1 MKTISVIG
9 STGSIGRQTLDV
21 VRKHKD
27 KFSVKCLT
35 AHDNVDLLL
44 KQAEEFLPEYI
55 GVIDA
60 NKYQDLKTFSNGKF
74 NILSPDD
81 ANIFASTTA
90 DFIVVSCTGINGLL
104 PTINALKNDKNVGL
118 ANKETLVTGGKFVID
133 ALKESKGN
141 LFPIDSEHSAIWQSL
156 RAGNEKEVKKV
167 ILTAS
172 GGPFVDFS
180 KEEFQHITPSMA
192 LKHPNWNM
200 GGKIT
205 IDSATLMNK
214 GLEFIEA
221 MYLFNVAPEQIEIV
235 VHRQSIIHSMVEYTD
250 NAVICEMSYPTMII
264 PIQYAMTYPDRFET
278 DIKSLDFCEIG
289 KFNFEKP
296 RYDVFP
302 CLQLALNAAK
312 DGGIMPI
319 VLNAANDFA
328 VYKFL
333 QEKIGFT
340 DIAKIVDRELNRTIN
355 VNNYT
360 LEDIALIDREVKR
373 RLEGNC

>member
-1 MKTISVIG
+1 MKTVSIIG
-9 STGSIGRQTLDV
+9 STGSIGSQTLDV

-27 KFSVKCLT
+27 KFQIKCLT
-35 AHDNVDLLL
+35 AKSNVKLLL

-55 GVIDA
+55 GVTDI
-60 NKYQDLKTFSNGKF
+60 NKYQELKTFSDNKF
-74 NILSPDD
+74 KILPPDT
-81 ANIFASTTA
+81 ANMFASTAA
-90 DFIVVSCTGINGLL
+90 DFIVVSCTGINGLF
-104 PTINALKNDKNVGL
+104 PTINALKNGKNVGL
-118 ANKETLVTGGKFVID
+118 ANKETLVTGGRFVID
-133 ALKESKGN
+133 ALKEGKSN

-156 RAGNEKEVKKV
+156 RAGNEREVKKV

-172 GGPFVDFS
+172 GGPFIDYK
-180 KEEFQHITPSMA
+180 KEDLEHVTPQMA

-264 PIQYAMTYPDRFET
+264 PIQYAMTFPDRLDT
-278 DIKSLDFCEIG
+278 DIKPLDFYEIG
-289 KFNFEKP
+289 KFDFEKP
-296 RYDVFP
+296 RYDAFP
-302 CLQLALNAAK
+302 CLQLAIDAAK
-312 DGGIMPI
+312 RGGIMPI

-333 QEKIGFT
+333 QGKIGFT
-340 DIAKIVDRELNRTIN
+340 DIAKIVERELNRTVN

-360 LEDIALIDREVKR
+360 PEDIVSIDEEVKA

>member
-1 MKTISVIG
+1 MKTVSLIG

-21 VRKHKD
+21 VKMHKD

-35 AHDNVDLLL
+35 ARGNVELLL

-55 GVIDA
+55 GVTDTD
-60 NKYQDLKTFSNGKF
+60 KYKELKTFSNNKYK
-74 NILSPDD
+74 ILAPDE
-81 ANIFASTTA
+81 ANMFASTAA

-104 PTINALKNDKNVGL
+104 PTINALKNGKNVGL

-133 ALKESKGN
+133 ALRKGKGN
-141 LFPIDSEHSAIWQSL
+141 LFPIDSEHSAVWQSL

-172 GGPFVDFS
+172 GGPFVDYT
-180 KEEFQHITPSMA
+180 KEELKSVTPSMA

-221 MYLFNVAPEQIEIV
+221 MYLFDLKPEQIEIV
-235 VHRQSIIHSMVEYTD
+235 VHRQSIIHSMVEYID
-250 NAVICEMSYPTMII
+250 NAVVCEMSYPTMII
-264 PIQYAMTYPDRFET
+264 PIQYAMTYPERSET
-278 DIKSLDFCEIG
+278 EIKSLDFCAVG
-289 KFNFEKP
+289 KFDFEKP
-296 RYDVFP
+296 RYDAFP
-302 CLQLALNAAK
+302 CLRLALNAAQY
-312 DGGIMPI
+312 GGIMPI

-328 VYKFL
+328 VYEFL
-333 QEKIGFT
+333 REKIGFI
-340 DIAKIVDRELNRTIN
+340 DIAKIVERELNRTLN
-355 VNNYT
+355 VNNYS
-360 LEDIALIDREVKR
+360 LEDIPLIDREVKE
-373 RLEGNC
+373 RLEGTC

>member
-55 GVIDA
+55 GVIDT

-81 ANIFASTTA
+81 ANIFASTAA